1 MIDRQAAELLAER
14 YLRVEVEPDVGQ
26 EVCIASVREFPV
38 SWVIGYN
45 TRAFL
50 ETRSIRHALAGG
62 GPLIIDKQ
70 TGELLVGTSALPVE
84 SQVEGDE
91 IFRDDPRPHAEDE

>member
-1 MIDRQAAELLAER
+1 MISREAAELLAGR
-14 YLRVEVEPDVGQ
+14 YLRDEVEPDVGQ
-26 EVCIASVREFPV
+26 EVAIASIREFPS

-50 ETRSIRHALAGG
+50 ETRSIRYALAGG

-70 TGELLVGTSALPVE
+70 TGELSVGTSALPVE
-84 SQVEGDE
+84 RQVEGDE
-91 IFRDDPRPHAEDE
+91 ILCDNDRCHAEDE